1 MKKED
6 LLNFN
11 FDWKDKQIFD
21 EALENSSLNEHE
33 KQQLISSRQRMIE
46 VEEIKKERENLPSDS
61 NSSDGNEVEAKPNLP
76 FSKIVFSWSICIFFI
91 IFPFISRMHIEY
103 LTDFTA
109 KYFSSDTG
117 KITDWFLYAKEVAII
132 VCAAGCMLFYAFE
145 SVIYLEKQDGNMG
158 IKNKSLRLPIFL
170 IILYAI
176 FIVLSGVC
184 SDNHEVVLMGMVKQY
199 EGLLGTLSYLVVC
212 LVGMNYFNNSKAL
225 DFFQNSM
232 LILCGLAGTFA
243 LSEYYGY
250 PLQEMDFMA
259 HLMAPKEYLDA
270 AMALRSS
277 SSNVHITF
285 FNSNYFGGFCGLM
298 FPLCVTFAVGSGT
311 VAKKILGGIF
321 SAMIFIGAVLS
332 NSSGGLYTCV
342 IMSVLLGIIY
352 LIYIIRNKVNRKEG
366 IIGFAAVAVVG
377 IAGLVLVVNNS
388 PEFAKRLEVVV
399 NNGSKTAA
407 SQEEQ
412 NRKFA
417 QSHYVLTDLDSYDSK
432 LILYSG
438 NTSITAECF
447 KNSNDNYEVRF
458 FDTDNKPLESY
469 NVSNCSY
476 FEDERYKNCNFKL
489 SSSQKLYVD
498 LGYKAKLIF
507 QYEDGKFKPYVH
519 GMYTQEQITKY
530 KGPEFFKNHLDM
542 ATGRGFIWGTTIS
555 MLKDCIFLGY
565 GNGNF
570 VANYPQYDYV
580 SLLEVYKTP
589 AMVVN
594 KPHSL
599 YLGIATDTGVI
610 SLIVVLVL
618 MFAYL
623 VRGFKVCI
631 LHPIDDKYKHMR
643 LGLFLAVIAFMLV
656 SLVNDSY
663 VCVSPIFW
671 FIFGIGWYVLS
682 KNEIIEID

>member
-21 EALENSSLNEHE
+21 EALENSNLNEHE

-46 VEEIKKERENLPSDS
+46 IEEIKKEEQKQNKKQ
-61 NSSDGNEVEAKPNLP
+61 NGDGGGEKAKPNLP
-76 FSKIVFSWSICIFFI
+76 FSKMVFAFAICIFFI

-103 LTDFTA
+103 LTDFTV
-109 KYFSSDTG
+109 KYFSSQTG
-117 KITDWFLYAKEVAII
+117 KITDWFLYAKEMAII
-132 VCAAGCMLFYAFE
+132 LCALGCILFYFFE
-145 SVIYLEKQDGNMG
+145 SVIYFEKQSGNMG

-176 FIVLSGVC
+176 FIVLSGVFA
-184 SDNHEVVLMGMVKQY
+184 SNKEVVLMGMVKQY

-225 DFFQNSM
+225 SFFQNSM

-298 FPLCVTFAVGSGT
+298 FPLCVTFAIGSRT
-311 VAKKILGGIF
+311 LAKKILGGVF
-321 SAMIFIGAVLS
+321 SAMIFIGAILS
-332 NSSGGLYTCV
+332 NSSGGLYTCA
-342 IMSVLLGIIY
+342 IMLILLAIIY
-352 LIYIIRNKVNRKEG
+352 IIYIIRNKVNRKQG
-366 IIGFAAVAVVG
+366 ITAFAVIVVLGVAGFAYAVHS
-377 IAGLVLVVNNS
+377 S

-399 NNGSKTAA
+399 NNGSKTA
-407 SQEEQ
+407 SQEEKDK
-412 NRKFA
+412 KFA

-438 NTSITAECF
+438 DTSITIECY
-447 KNSNDNYEVRF
+447 KDKDNNYDIEF
-458 FDTDNKPLESY
+458 FDTDNNPLDSY
-469 NVSNCSY
+469 VVSNCSY
-476 FEDERYKNCNFKL
+476 FEDERYKNCNFKF

-498 LGYKAKLIF
+498 LGYKSKLIF

-530 KGPEFFKNHLDM
+530 NGPEFFKNRLDM

-623 VRGFKVCI
+623 VRGFKVCVV
-631 LHPIDDKYKHMR
+631 HPIDDDYKHMR
-643 LGLFLAVIAFMLV
+643 LGLFLSVIAFMLV
-656 SLVNDSY
+656 SIVNDSY

-682 KNEIIEID
+682 GNKIIDTD